1 MHYEG
6 HSSNNKALH
15 FALLCSTRIRMS
27 EGSGVL
33 INISTVLW
41 LKGNI
46 GFQGA
51 IKREKVAHF
60 LVQQALGGT
69 ESYCNWLFFENE
81 LREMFVANHFSA

>member
-6 HSSNNKALH
+6 HSSNKKALH

-51 IKREKVAHF
+51 LTGGKVPHA
-60 LVQQALGGT
+60 LVQQAFGGT
-69 ESYCNWLFFENE
+69 ESY
-81 LREMFVANHFSA
+81 SK

>member
-15 FALLCSTRIRMS
+15 FALLCSARIRMS
-27 EGSGVL
+27 EGSRVL

-51 IKREKVAHF
+51 ITGEKGPSF
-60 LVQQALGGT
+60 
-69 ESYCNWLFFENE
+69 
-81 LREMFVANHFSA
+81 FSATGTWGH